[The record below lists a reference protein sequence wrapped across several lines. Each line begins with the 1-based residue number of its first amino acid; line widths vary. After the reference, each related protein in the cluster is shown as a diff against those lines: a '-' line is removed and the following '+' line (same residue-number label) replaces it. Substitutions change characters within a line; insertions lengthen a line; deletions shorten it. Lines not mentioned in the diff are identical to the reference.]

1 MENIWR
7 YRKMDIEKI
16 QNEIEKIEKIQNEIE
31 KEIKQ
36 ALDLL
41 LSADNKMCD
50 LINNGIDE
58 NHDISRKNAY
68 LYNCISLLK
77 NEILDI

>member
-1 MENIWR
+1 
-7 YRKMDIEKI
+7 MDNEKI
-16 QNEIEKIEKIQNEIE
+16 KQLQNEIENEIR
-31 KEIKQ
+31 Q

-41 LSADNKMCD
+41 LSADDKMCD
-50 LINNGIDE
+50 LINNGVDE